1 MAKTTGSSSG
11 HKPTQLRVDG
21 QEAKRRV
28 QKQIGAA
35 EILLQGKT
43 VPTPAG
49 VDVLSASATNWEN
62 TTRSLLMLLFDS
74 PEYATE
80 FQRVCRRFTVSYGP
94 PTALERLSST
104 LDILRDG
111 QQNLVGLLD
120 TIDVIVELSDADAR
134 GTAPAQVPPVTH
146 GPVHIHIEGDVY
158 GTVAVDTIA
167 KSIENNVKRGLDGQ
181 EVADAFTT
189 LAEAFQ
195 SDPELDDSARKEA
208 LEYLDVL
215 AQESATP
222 QGKRRPA
229 VIATMLT
236 TISAVL
242 GVATK
247 AGQTYDT
254 LQPIIEHSLRASGH

>member
-35 EILLQGKT
+35 EILLQGKP

-49 VDVLSASATNWEN
+49 VDVLSASATNWEK

-94 PTALERLSST
+94 PTALQRLSST

-134 GTAPAQVPPVTH
+134 GTAPVTH

-167 KSIENNVKRGLDGQ
+167 KSIENNVKRGLGGQ

-195 SDPELDDSARKEA
+195 SDPELDDSVRKEA

-229 VIATMLT
+229 VITTMLT

-254 LQPIIEHSLRASGH
+254 LQPIIEHSLRVSGH